1 MKTTYNFYPQ
11 QSSWGHS
18 LLTKCL
24 MALFIFV
31 CLGHS
36 AWGQPMS
43 IPYPPTIIN
52 AYLIDTADVSPCR
65 LPYYVSNKIP
75 APGETVK
82 WRVLEGTATLS
93 NTTQSTLT
101 IQDMKEDTVLFSYTT
116 YFPDN
121 DSIVDSIYLC
131 KNNAISCDII
141 DFPLLPGVINCSGLT
156 TLTSK
161 LANGYSYLWS
171 SFSPQLQLINP
182 FVKDVQFRI
191 LASGLYTLS
200 VRATSPSGYN
210 VIQRTYTFQANCPIP
225 VTPAN
230 AGADVTIQLCQF
242 PSTLLG
248 NAPAPGETV
257 KWEVV
262 SGTAMLDNV
271 NSRSARILDAREGA
285 QLRYTISNGS
295 QSSSDILI
303 VHVNTL
309 SPVICDPTLSN
320 THPVCG
326 DVVTVNFPWVIT
338 TPPGNTYTF
347 NYFPSSGL
355 TRVGA
360 GTGSSA
366 SFRVNQAGN
375 HMVTIAVTT
384 PYGYNM
390 VSKTVS
396 FSATCAAP
404 VTTANAGPDAIIEIC
419 QFPYT
424 LQGNAPAAGETV
436 KWEVVSGLAMLDNA
450 TSRNARILDA
460 KPGTQLRYTISNGT
474 QSSSDVML
482 VQVNVFPAFICDPI
496 ISNINPVCGNIV
508 LLNFPW
514 AMISIPGNLYNFSYS
529 SNPGLSR
536 MGFGNTSS
544 ASFMVN
550 QAGNHTV
557 TITITTPF
565 GYNTMTKT
573 ISITATCPPPLT
585 QANAGPDAT
594 AYCHTFRLSGNQP
607 KAGEVGTWSL
617 LEGSAL
623 MSDMHNPT
631 PTISNYG
638 SDTLRF
644 SWTISSGTNS
654 TVDTVVIIPSV
665 LSSSI
670 VNVNPSFCGQN
681 RGGAEASAAGGLPP
695 YQFQWQGSA
704 AGALLS
710 NVPAGTYFVTVTD
723 QSGCT
728 VLDSATVADSC
739 IVEEWY
745 TLEGD
750 VKAGANLLSF
760 GLVILMQDIN
770 GLPVPVKTTPVINGH
785 YKFSGVE
792 ESDYIIYVLPYK
804 EKELINLHDQ
814 YLPTFYVNKV
824 SIFFAN
830 PVYVIGNTY
839 GVDIRLVEK
848 KAQAFGAAN
857 LSAHLPLHA
866 KEVTP
871 LLPVLL
877 FNAQHELVGANTYNG
892 SDASFKNIAAGTYYL
907 SIPVQGKGYENSR
920 LFEITSGENDMDIA
934 TVTAVSE
941 AAVLNGVNVFP
952 NPFKESLMI
961 DLSAMEGEVRFKL
974 IDGVT
979 GKDKKE
985 MKWNAGDGQ
994 FQWNTEEL
1002 PAGFYLL
1009 QFSSGDAVKTVP
1021 VIKY

>member
-1 MKTTYNFYPQ
+1 MKRTYNFYPPQ
-11 QSSWGHS
+11 RSQVYS
-18 LLTKCL
+18 LLRKCL
-24 MALFIFV
+24 MALFLFA
-31 CLGHS
+31 CLGQVAYS
-36 AWGQPMS
+36 QPMS
-43 IPYPPTIIN
+43 VPYPPTMIN
-52 AYLIDTADVSPCR
+52 AYLIDSAEVSPCR

-121 DSIVDSIYLC
+121 DSIIDSIYLY

-141 DFPLLPGVINCSGLT
+141 DYPLFPGVINCSGIT

-161 LANGYSYLWS
+161 LSNGYTYIWS
-171 SFSPQLQLINP
+171 SFSPQLQIVNP

-191 LASGLYTLS
+191 LASGLYTIS

-262 SGTAMLDNV
+262 SGTAVLDNI
-271 NSRSARILDAREGA
+271 NSRSARIVDAREGA

-309 SPVICDPTLSN
+309 TPVVCDPTLSN
-320 THPVCG
+320 SNPVCN
-326 DVVTVNFPWVIT
+326 DVVTVNFPWVIL
-338 TPPGNTYTF
+338 TPPLNSYTF
-347 NYFPSSGL
+347 NYLPSTGL

-366 SFRVNQAGN
+366 SFRVNQGGN
-375 HMVTIAVTT
+375 HMVTIVIST
-384 PYGYNM
+384 PYGYN
-390 VSKTVS
+390 VVTKTVS
-396 FSATCAAP
+396 FTATCTAP
-404 VTTANAGPDAIIEIC
+404 VTTANAGPDAYLEIC

-436 KWEVVSGLAMLDNA
+436 KWEVVSGAAMLDNA
-450 TSRNARILDA
+450 NSRNARILDA
-460 KPGTQLRYTISNGT
+460 RPGTQLRYTITKGT

-482 VQVNVFPAFICDPI
+482 VHVNAFPAFLCDPI
-496 ISNINPVCGNIV
+496 ISTINPVCGNTV
-508 LLNFPW
+508 TVNFPW
-514 AMISIPGNLYNFSYS
+514 AMIVIPGNLYNFSYS
-529 SNPGLSR
+529 ASPGLTR
-536 MGFGNTSS
+536 IGFGNTSS
-544 ASFMVN
+544 ASFTVN

-557 TITITTPF
+557 TINITTPF
-565 GYNTMTKT
+565 GYNTVTRT
-573 ISITATCPPPLT
+573 ISITATCPTPLT
-585 QANAGPDAT
+585 QAHAGPDAT
-594 AYCHTFRLSGNQP
+594 AYCHTFRLSGNNP
-607 KAGEVGTWSL
+607 KSGEVGTWRL
-617 LEGSAL
+617 IEGSATIA
-623 MSDMHNPT
+623 DIHHPT
-631 PTISNYG
+631 TTISNYS

-644 SWTISSGTNS
+644 TWTISAGVNS
-654 TVDTVVIIPSV
+654 SVDTVVITSNV
-665 LSSSI
+665 LRSSI
-670 VNVNPSFCGQN
+670 ANVTPSFCGQN
-681 RGGAEASAAGGLPP
+681 MGSAEASAAGGLPP
-695 YQFQWQGSA
+695 YQFQWQGSV

-728 VLDSATVADSC
+728 ALDSATVADSC
-739 IVEEWY
+739 IVDDLY

-750 VKAGANLLSF
+750 VKAGANLLSY

-785 YKFSGVE
+785 YKFTGVE

-848 KAQAFGAAN
+848 KAQAFGAAT
-857 LSAHLPLHA
+857 LSAHLSLNA
-866 KEVTP
+866 REVTP

-892 SDASFKNIAAGTYYL
+892 SAASFKNIAAGSYYL

-920 LFEITSGENDMDIA
+920 LFDVTSGANDMDVA
-934 TVTAVSE
+934 TITAVSE
-941 AAVLNGVNVFP
+941 ASVLNGVKVFP

-961 DLSAMEGEVRFKL
+961 DLSGIEGEVTFKL

-985 MKWNAGDGQ
+985 MQWNAANGQ
-994 FQWNTEEL
+994 FQWNTDEL